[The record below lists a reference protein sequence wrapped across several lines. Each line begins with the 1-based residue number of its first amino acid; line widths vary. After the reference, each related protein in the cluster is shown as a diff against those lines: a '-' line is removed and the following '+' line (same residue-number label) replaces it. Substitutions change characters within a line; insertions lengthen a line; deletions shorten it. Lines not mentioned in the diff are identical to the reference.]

1 MNWYPVKESRK
12 VLFLF
17 GVMFVLAVLTTGC
30 SSEEKQGTAIDI
42 SYLNKK
48 ETKLVTET
56 HYLESIDTK
65 DMIVE
70 VLKLL
75 CAVPDNKELKATLT
89 SGINIITYSYDG
101 EQVIVS
107 LGEKYK
113 ELSRTT
119 EVLTRAAL
127 VRSLTNIPG
136 VSCVMITVNGE
147 VLTDLSGNAIGIMT
161 ADMFVDN
168 AGTQVEA
175 VESRVNLR
183 LYFANETGDGLI
195 AVNRELT
202 HNADVSNVPMEKLVV
217 EQLISGPANGETFPT
232 ISPDT
237 KLVNITVKDG
247 VCYLT
252 FNNAMLTAVN
262 NVTTDVTIFSIV
274 NSLVE
279 LSNIN
284 KVQISIEGNKDG
296 KFRDKYE
303 ASTVFER
310 NLSLV
315 N

>member
-1 MNWYPVKESRK
+1 MNQKPLKRCHK
-12 VLFLF
+12 VLFLL
-17 GVMFVLAVLTTGC
+17 GLMQLLAVLLAGC
-30 SSEEKQGTAIDI
+30 SSEEPQGTPIDI
-42 SYLNKK
+42 SYLNKN

-56 HYLESIDTK
+56 HYLTSTDTK

-70 VLKLL
+70 VLTLL
-75 CAVPDNKELKATLT
+75 CSVPDNKELKATLT
-89 SGINIITYSYDG
+89 SGINVITYSYDG

-107 LGEKYK
+107 LGEKCR

-127 VRSLTNIPG
+127 VRSLTNIPE
-136 VSCVMITVNGE
+136 VNYVMLTVNGE
-147 VLTDLSGNAIGIMT
+147 SLTDMSGNAIGIMT
-161 ADMFVDN
+161 SDMFVNN
-168 AGTQVEA
+168 AGAQVET
-175 VESRVNLR
+175 VDSTVTLR
-183 LYFANETGDGLI
+183 LYFANEEGSGLV
-195 AVNRELT
+195 AVNRELA

-217 EQLISGPANGETFPT
+217 EQLISGPVNGETWPT

-237 KLVNITVKDG
+237 KLVNITVRDNI
-247 VCYLT
+247 CYLT
-252 FNNAMLTAVN
+252 FDSAILTAVN
-262 NVTTDVTIFSIV
+262 NVTTDVTIYSIV

-284 KVQISIEGNKDG
+284 KVQISIDGNKDG